1 MTKIVK
7 LGAPS
12 LTGKDANQLVAEAF
26 ADAKY
31 PLAVTVKNHMPRD
44 VVFPEVPGLF
54 LKHVA
59 NDKESVKTVKVASH
73 DLFQRV
79 ASSIEQIAELN
90 RYTLAVT
97 ISDGAIPAETGGDA
111 SGEGAGGTG
120 SGEGTGTDGEGGE
133 TAVKKPSEGLSYDQ
147 LKDALKAKGIEFQA
161 NAKKA
166 DLAALLDAAPVAPE
180 GDKTAD
186 PAAPTSDASGE
197 GAGAAG
203 QDNGAAD
210 GQQAT
215 GA

>member
-31 PLAVTVKNHMPRD
+31 PLTVTVKNHMPRD

-59 NDKESVKTVKVASH
+59 HATESVKTVKVASH

-90 RYTLAVT
+90 RYKLAVT
-97 ISDGAIPAETGGDA
+97 ISDGAIPTEAEGDDA
-111 SGEGAGGTG
+111 GGEG
-120 SGEGTGTDGEGGE
+120 SGTGTGGEGDE
-133 TAVKKPSEGLSYDQ
+133 TIAKKPSEGLSYDQ
-147 LKDALKAKGIEFQA
+147 LKDALKAKGIDFQA

-166 DLAALLDAAPVAPE
+166 DLAALLDAAPAAAESDEKPA
-180 GDKTAD
+180 GDAG
-186 PAAPTSDASGE
+186 GE
-197 GAGAAG
+197 GSGSAGDA
-203 QDNGAAD
+203 NGSAD
-210 GQQAT
+210 GQA
-215 GA
+215 GGE

>member
-31 PLAVTVKNHMPRD
+31 PLTVTVKNHMPRD

-59 NDKESVKTVKVASH
+59 HATESVKTVKVASH

-90 RYTLAVT
+90 RYKLAVT
-97 ISDGAIPAETGGDA
+97 ISDGAIPTEAEGDDAGGEG
-111 SGEGAGGTG
+111 SGTGAGG
-120 SGEGTGTDGEGGE
+120 EGDE
-133 TAVKKPSEGLSYDQ
+133 TIVKKPSEGLSYDQ
-147 LKDALKAKGIEFQA
+147 LKDALKAKGIDFQA

-166 DLAALLDAAPVAPE
+166 DLAALLDAAPAAAE
-180 GDKTAD
+180 SDEKSAGDAG
-186 PAAPTSDASGE
+186 GE
-197 GAGAAG
+197 GSGSAGDA
-203 QDNGAAD
+203 NGSAD
-210 GQQAT
+210 GQA
-215 GA
+215 GGE

>member
-31 PLAVTVKNHMPRD
+31 PLTITVKNHMPRD

-59 NDKESVKTVKVASH
+59 NEKESVKTVKVASH

-90 RYTLAVT
+90 RYKLAVT
-97 ISDGAIPAETGGDA
+97 ISDGAIPTEAEGDDA
-111 SGEGAGGTG
+111 GGEG
-120 SGEGTGTDGEGGE
+120 SGTGTGGEGDE
-133 TAVKKPSEGLSYDQ
+133 TIVKKPSEGLSYDQ
-147 LKDALKAKGIEFQA
+147 LKDALKAKGIDFQA

-186 PAAPTSDASGE
+186 PVAPTGDASGE

-203 QDNGAAD
+203 QENGAAD

>member
-31 PLAVTVKNHMPRD
+31 PLTVTVKNHMPRD
-44 VVFPEVPGLF
+44 AVFPEVPGLF

-59 NDKESVKTVKVASH
+59 HAKESVKTVKVSSH

-90 RYTLAVT
+90 RYKLAVT
-97 ISDGAIPAETGGDA
+97 ISDGAIPAETDGDA
-111 SGEGAGGTG
+111 SGEGA
-120 SGEGTGTDGEGGE
+120 DGEGGK
-133 TAVKKPSEGLSYDQ
+133 TVVKKPSEGLSYDQ

-161 NAKKA
+161 NAKKT
-166 DLAALLDAAPVAPE
+166 DLAALLDAVPVAPE
-180 GDKTAD
+180 GDKTD
-186 PAAPTSDASGE
+186 APTGDASGE
-197 GAGAAG
+197 GAGDAG
-203 QDNGAAD
+203 QENGAAD

>member
-90 RYTLAVT
+90 RYKLAVT
-97 ISDGAIPAETGGDA
+97 ISDGAIPAETDGDA
-111 SGEGAGGTG
+111 SGEGAGG
-120 SGEGTGTDGEGGE
+120 EGGE
-133 TAVKKPSEGLSYDQ
+133 TIVKKPSEGLSYDQ

-186 PAAPTSDASGE
+186 PVAPTGDASGE
-197 GAGAAG
+197 GAGDAG

>member
-31 PLAVTVKNHMPRD
+31 PLTVTVKNHMPRD

-59 NDKESVKTVKVASH
+59 NDKESAKTVKVASH

-90 RYTLAVT
+90 RYKLAVT
-97 ISDGAIPAETGGDA
+97 ISDGAIPAETDGDA
-111 SGEGAGGTG
+111 SGEGAGG
-120 SGEGTGTDGEGGE
+120 EGGE
-133 TAVKKPSEGLSYDQ
+133 TIVKKPSEGLSYDQ

-166 DLAALLDAAPVAPE
+166 DLAALLDAAPAETENTTGTANTGGTE
-180 GDKTAD
+180 GT
-186 PAAPTSDASGE
+186 
-197 GAGAAG
+197 GAAG
-203 QDNGAAD
+203 AGENA
-210 GQQAT
+210 
-215 GA
+215 

>member
-31 PLAVTVKNHMPRD
+31 PLTVTVKNHMPRD

-59 NDKESVKTVKVASH
+59 HATESVKTVKVASH

-90 RYTLAVT
+90 RYKLAVT
-97 ISDGAIPAETGGDA
+97 ISDGAIPTEAEGDDA
-111 SGEGAGGTG
+111 GGEG
-120 SGEGTGTDGEGGE
+120 SGTGTGTGGEGDE
-133 TAVKKPSEGLSYDQ
+133 TIVKKPSEGLSYDQ
-147 LKDALKAKGIEFQA
+147 LKDALKAKGIDFQA

-166 DLAALLDAAPVAPE
+166 DLAALLDAAPAAVESDEKPA
-180 GDKTAD
+180 GDAG
-186 PAAPTSDASGE
+186 GE
-197 GAGAAG
+197 GSGSAGDA
-203 QDNGAAD
+203 NGSAD
-210 GQQAT
+210 GQA
-215 GA
+215 GGE